1 MPVITKLLPLG
12 DQDTQEINE
21 PGGKV
26 DVSNL
31 EPSALTRNMAKAPF
45 VKTTASISG
54 TTGFQAISCK
64 NRESK
69 NKINLI
75 KFRILTILLAF

>member
-12 DQDTQEINE
+12 DQDTQEIND

-31 EPSALTRNMAKAPF
+31 EPSALTRNIAKAPF

-64 NRESK
+64 NRES
-69 NKINLI
+69 NKL
-75 KFRILTILLAF
+75 KSD